1 VIYSTGGGGSSRT
14 YNPNQLGNR
23 FCALWPR
30 RDGNPF
36 RQVVLPARRDA
47 RAAVSA
53 SVLAG
58 GLMARRQDRQ
68 PRSWI
73 NRVDEAA
80 AETKGVGIACRGAA
94 SGGGSGWCGA
104 GPAVVR
110 GQSVEN
116 ALGKR
121 AQLPGLRPRQ
131 AVENELSHCSY
142 MRRRD
147 FLQSSKSRTGQN
159 CKGVATVLC
168 VRLS

>member
-1 VIYSTGGGGSSRT
+1 MFDSGKSSDLQHRGRRIVADVQPKPTRQPVLRALVIYSTGGGGSSRT

-116 ALGKR
+116 ALGNR
-121 AQLPGLRPRQ
+121 A
-131 AVENELSHCSY
+131 
-142 MRRRD
+142 
-147 FLQSSKSRTGQN
+147 
-159 CKGVATVLC
+159 
-168 VRLS
+168 